1 MSVAVAGNATAVAE
15 TYTAAAAEHV
25 HTTAPEG
32 NKLSGRIMD
41 VPVSGDLMIYNLPV
55 ELAGQAVTKVTNLSE
70 GDDEEKSV
78 TRALPMDL
86 SFADGLMGAT
96 DVPSFSQFNNLGS
109 VTGMLPM
116 AV

>member
-1 MSVAVAGNATAVAE
+1 M
-15 TYTAAAAEHV
+15 
-25 HTTAPEG
+25 
-32 NKLSGRIMD
+32 
-41 VPVSGDLMIYNLPV
+41 
-55 ELAGQAVTKVTNLSE
+55 
-70 GDDEEKSV
+70 